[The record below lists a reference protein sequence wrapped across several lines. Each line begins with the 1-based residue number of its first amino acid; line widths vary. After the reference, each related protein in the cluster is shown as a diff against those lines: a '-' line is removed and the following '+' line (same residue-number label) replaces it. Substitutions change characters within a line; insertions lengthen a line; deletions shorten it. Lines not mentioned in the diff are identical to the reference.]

1 MNSNAPET
9 ITNKY
14 EKKTSKKKS
23 PQKMWDIHSDWPEC
37 DHLASELGCTKIMAQ
52 LLYNRGI
59 DNVQQAQ
66 CFLNPVMNDLFD
78 PNDLSDVNNAAERIV
93 TAVNDGEKITIYGDY
108 DVDGITGVSILWHC
122 LKMLG
127 REVEFYVPHRIDEGY
142 GLNIDAIKQ
151 LSENGT
157 NLIITVDCGITA
169 CDVAEV
175 ISDCGMTLIITDHH
189 TPTDPLPK
197 AHAIVHPLVGT
208 PYANTDLCGAG
219 VAFKLAWVLGQKLSG
234 NTKVS
239 PEFRTFLLSALSF
252 CALGTIADVMPL
264 KNENR
269 ILTRYGM
276 KSLAVTQNIGIQA
289 LLEASGLTGEKINA
303 EDIGFKLA
311 PRLNAAGRMGHARLA
326 IELFTKSPE
335 RRAVEIAKYLE
346 EQNKM
351 RQKVERDITKQAKEQ
366 VIHLG
371 MNDANY
377 FGIAIAGE
385 SWHPGVIGIVA
396 SRIKDEFHRP
406 TIIMAI
412 QDGKAVGSCR
422 SITGFTITEALNAC
436 SDHLIKFGGHAMAA
450 GLTIALDKIESFQIA
465 FNNYCKENLTSET
478 LAPALK
484 IDTCISVSDLNLDL
498 LKAVNQLAPFG
509 AGNPSVKFVTKRLKL
524 VGTPRTMGKR
534 GEHLSMQVADSAI
547 ESPEFVKGGIIRAI
561 AFSKASWEKKLID
574 CKNFDL
580 VFQPKLNTFNGN
592 TTVEMLA
599 IDIKFNM

>member
-1 MNSNAPET
+1 MNLDLPET
-9 ITNKY
+9 SP
-14 EKKTSKKKS
+14 KKDDKKSSKKKS
-23 PQKMWDIHSDWPEC
+23 PQKFWDIQPDWPAR
-37 DHLASELGCTKIMAQ
+37 DALAEELGCSKILAQ

-59 DNVQQAQ
+59 DNNKQAQ
-66 CFLNPVMNDLFD
+66 RFLNPVMNDLFD
-78 PNDLSDVNNAAERIV
+78 PNELSDVNKAADRII
-93 TAVNDGEKITIYGDY
+93 AAINDGEKITIYGDY
-108 DVDGITGVSILWHC
+108 DVDGITSVSILWHC

-142 GLNIDAIKQ
+142 GLNSDAIKQ

-169 CDVAEV
+169 CDVANV
-175 ISDCGMTLIITDHH
+175 ISDYGMTLIITDHH
-189 TPTDPLPK
+189 TPTETLPK
-197 AHAIVHPLVGT
+197 AHAVVHPLVGT
-208 PYANTDLCGAG
+208 PYANGDLCGAG

-239 PEFRTFLLSALSF
+239 PEFREFLLSALSF
-252 CALGTIADVMPL
+252 CALGTIADVVPL
-264 KNENR
+264 KDENR

-276 KSLAVTQNIGIQA
+276 KSLAVTQNIGVKA
-289 LLEASGLTGEKINA
+289 LLDASGLTGEKVNA

-326 IELFTKSPE
+326 IELFTKSPA
-335 RRAVEIAKYLE
+335 RRAIDIAKYLE
-346 EQNKM
+346 DQNKM

-366 VIHLG
+366 VQHLG

-396 SRIKDEFHRP
+396 SRIKDEYHRP
-406 TIIMAI
+406 SIVMAI

-422 SITGFTITEALNAC
+422 SISGFNITDALNAC

-450 GLTIALDKIESFQIA
+450 GLSIALDKIESFQIA
-465 FNNYCKENLTSET
+465 FNNYCKENLTTET
-478 LAPALK
+478 LAPAIK

-498 LKAVNQLAPFG
+498 IKAVNQLAPFG
-509 AGNPSVKFVTKRLKL
+509 AGNPSVKFVAKRLKL

-534 GEHLSMQVADSAI
+534 GEHLSMQVADSGI
-547 ESPEFVKGGIIRAI
+547 DSPEFVKGGIIRAI

-574 CKNFDL
+574 CKSFDL

-599 IDIKFNM
+599 IDVKFNA